1 MRNDKW
7 LEKELKR
14 IWQKHF
20 PDLEKKNEVVIH
32 FGRRARTRLGSIK
45 EIRDKRSV
53 IRNLK
58 NKNLSLIPDS
68 LSLIIINGLFQDEKI
83 PEFVVTATISHELTH
98 YTHGFSSPHNK
109 THEHPHYGGVVRK
122 EMIDRGLEDE
132 HYLSKKWI
140 KENWKDYLLKY
151 YPPLPKRRRRRKRVI
166 YIFR

>member
-1 MRNDKW
+1 MRDDKW

-20 PDLEKKNEVVIH
+20 PDLEKKNEVIIH

-45 EIRDKRSV
+45 EVKSRKSQVKSFQESISPT
-53 IRNLK
+53 
-58 NKNLSLIPDS
+58 LIT
-68 LSLIIINGLFQDEKI
+68 INGLFRDEKI
-83 PEFVVTATISHELTH
+83 PEFVVTATIAHELCH
-98 YTHGFSSPHNK
+98 YAHGFSSPHNK

-132 HYLSKKWI
+132 QYLSKKWI

-151 YPPLPKRRRRRKRVI
+151 YPPLPKCRRRRKRI
-166 YIFR
+166 LYIFR